1 MAATSA
7 ALVAALDLADVVLV
21 GGSEDLA
28 ADLNAAGA
36 LAEYE
41 PRVVSGGWEDSDG
54 SQIVLIA
61 DGDVDAISEEIRD
74 RSPDAMV
81 LVACEP
87 IEVSCHA
94 VVRLTSF
101 PRQRVI
107 GMAGLPEVGAARHRR
122 AVERQGSVKDER
134 DTGWDEEGPPKPW
147 AMAHAVARVVDT
159 IARDSRRIMRLTA
172 LCQGEYGIDNLFA
185 TVPVR
190 VGREGIV
197 EIVEVELS
205 EERQSSLQRAA
216 GAVRKA
222 LHT

>member
-1 MAATSA
+1 M
-7 ALVAALDLADVVLV
+7 
-21 GGSEDLA
+21 GGSDDLA

-41 PRVVSGGWEDSDG
+41 PRVIAGEWNDTDG
-54 SQIVLIA
+54 SDIILLA
-61 DGDVDAISEEIRD
+61 DGDVDGAAAQIRD
-74 RSPDAMV
+74 RSPDAVV
-81 LVACEP
+81 LVANDP
-87 IEVSCHA
+87 IEVTCHA
-94 VVRLTSF
+94 IVRLTSF

-134 DTGWDEEGPPKPW
+134 DAGWDEEGPPGPW
-147 AMAHAVARVVDT
+147 AMSHGVARVLDT
-159 IARDSRRIMRLTA
+159 IVRDSRRIMRLSA

-205 EERQSSLQRAA
+205 EERQSALQRAA

-222 LHT
+222 LHP